1 MKIKNDLVTN
11 SSSTSYSIGNKILE
25 YLEEIESLIDK
36 ADDDEYVFYQ
46 SDMTEVLE
54 EMMRVYKKI
63 VKLED
68 W

>member
-68 W
+68 

>member
-25 YLEEIESLIDK
+25 YLKEIESLVDN

-68 W
+68 

>member
-11 SSSTSYSIGNKILE
+11 SSSTSYSIGNTILE
-25 YLEEIESLIDK
+25 HLEDIERLIDN

-46 SDMTEVLE
+46 SDISDVLE
-54 EMMRVYKKI
+54 RMNNVYKKI

-68 W
+68 